1 MKRKEEKKGPN
12 RYGVLNLGVSARWWI
27 DDTSACRC
35 SIRTWVGSS
44 SWPAWRTHRLP
55 PPPPT
60 PHHSSPWPTTPPP
73 TQWQAKTK
81 IKLNTIEEMEE
92 ARGEEPQY
100 AYPIYNNPSRFA
112 ICRGRRRKKKKR
124 RARPRED
131 DGKGG
136 GEGAAFPLTA
146 SAGVRTRSPRDRE
159 RRLRAELW
167 QPPASFLSPPLLP
180 LNWIWIFLSP
190 EDACILP
197 KRL

>member
-1 MKRKEEKKGPN
+1 MKRKEEKKEPN

-136 GEGAAFPLTA
+136 GGEGAAFPLTA
-146 SAGVRTRSPRDRE
+146 SAGYEVTARQ
-159 RRLRAELW
+159 RAEVAGGVMA
-167 QPPASFLSPPLLP
+167 ASCLLP
-180 LNWIWIFLSP
+180 LSP
-190 EDACILP
+190 SASSQLDMDFP
-197 KRL
+197 FSRGRLHIT